1 MLTICLYIFQITSM
15 YFILKKIYNTYVCSI
30 LNVFKDYL
38 WKNITKL
45 EVWLVSVMGAWV
57 VGNRIGKATIYFSL
71 ASFVIFLKIVSCECD
86 HLF

>member
-1 MLTICLYIFQITSM
+1 MLAICLYIFQITSM

-45 EVWLVSVMGAWV
+45 EA
-57 VGNRIGKATIYFSL
+57 
-71 ASFVIFLKIVSCECD
+71 
-86 HLF
+86 

>member
-1 MLTICLYIFQITSM
+1 MLAICLYIFQITSM

-45 EVWLVSVMGAWV
+45 EAWPVSVMGAWV

-71 ASFVIFLKIVSCECD
+71 ASFVIFLKIVSCACD
-86 HLF
+86 YLF